1 MEKEKKQN
9 DKTNTGKRVKN
20 ILFTLLSLCFWIGLW
35 WIAALFVGKEWILP
49 TPDRVCVSLWE
60 ACADGQLFLRAG
72 RSLLGIA
79 AGYLCGVSV
88 GVMLSALSAKCRF
101 VHILF
106 SPLLTVVRATPVAS
120 FILILW
126 VFFARETV
134 PAISVMLIVTPIVW
148 ANCETG
154 FLSTDKAL
162 REVAKVYSFPLFK
175 KLRYLYL
182 PSVYP
187 YFKTAAL
194 TALGMAWKAGV
205 AAEVICTPDGTVG
218 QMIWASKR
226 DIQTSDLFAWTLVV
240 IAVCFAL
247 EKLLGYLLGLPYK
260 RSARKEAGKK

>member
-1 MEKEKKQN
+1 MEKKKN
-9 DKTNTGKRVKN
+9 KNNETTIVKRVKTV
-20 ILFTLLSLCFWIGLW
+20 LFTLLSLCFWIGLW
-35 WIAALFVGKEWILP
+35 WIAALLVGKEWILP
-49 TPDRVCVSLWE
+49 TPDRVCLSLWE

-79 AGYLCGVSV
+79 AGYLAGVAA
-88 GVMLSALSAKCRF
+88 GVLLSGLSAKCRF
-101 VHILF
+101 IHILF

-126 VFFARETV
+126 VFFARGTV

-154 FLSTDKAL
+154 FLSTDKQL
-162 REVAKVYSFPLFK
+162 REVAKVYSFSPFK
-175 KLRYLYL
+175 KLRFLYL

-205 AAEVICTPDGTVG
+205 AAEVICTPEGTIG
-218 QMIWASKR
+218 QMIWAAKR
-226 DIQTSDLFAWTLVV
+226 DIQTSDLFAWTIVV
-240 IAVCFAL
+240 IAVCFVL
-247 EKLLGYLLGLPYK
+247 EKLLGLLLALPYK
-260 RSARKEAGKK
+260 RGARKEAGKA